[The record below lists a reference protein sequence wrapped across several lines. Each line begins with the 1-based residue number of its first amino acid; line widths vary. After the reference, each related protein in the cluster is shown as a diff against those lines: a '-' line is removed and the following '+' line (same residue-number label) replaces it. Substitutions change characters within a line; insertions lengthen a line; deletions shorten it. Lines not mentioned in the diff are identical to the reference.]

1 MKELL
6 SGVLAL
12 ALAVPVQRIETEQP
26 NRGTVK
32 RVETSM
38 NHLTVIELAEPVV
51 MAAAGSPSFK
61 IERQGNKVLIQPLE
75 EGAATNLFIW
85 TASNRFSYE
94 LLPAASVETMHF
106 AIDQEVALRAQ
117 APPPVEDN
125 NNSYSVG
132 LADDILRFGTP
143 VRVLGARSDSA
154 QVGIVITDVFDSND
168 ELTLRYT
175 VENRTRQPYT
185 MGQPEVF
192 SLRSPKSPVSLFALR
207 NTQLDADLAKSI
219 RGKGEHR
226 VLVLESETQPEIVQS
241 GQRKPGLLAL
251 RFGPRDSQPVVL
263 RVVFPSNGSV
273 PISITLV
280 L

>member
-26 NRGTVK
+26 NRWTVK

-75 EGAATNLFIW
+75 EGASTNLFIW

-117 APPPVEDN
+117 APPPVEHN
-125 NNSYSVG
+125 NNSPSVG
-132 LADDILRFGTP
+132 LSDELLRFGTP
-143 VRVLGARSDSA
+143 VRVLGTRSDSA

-168 ELTLRYT
+168 QLTIRYT
-175 VENRTRQPYT
+175 VENRTRQPYA

-192 SLRSPKSPVSLFALR
+192 SLQSPKSPVSLFALR

-219 RGKGEHR
+219 RGKGEHP
-226 VLVLESETQPEIVQS
+226 VLVLDSETQPEIVQS
-241 GQRKPGLLAL
+241 GQHKPGLLAL

-263 RVVFPSNGSV
+263 RVVFPSNGSA

>member
-32 RVETSM
+32 RVETAM

-75 EGAATNLFIW
+75 EGASTNLFIW
-85 TASNRFSYE
+85 TATGRFSYE
-94 LLPAASVETMHF
+94 LAPAASVETMHF
-106 AIDQEVALRAQ
+106 AIDQEVTLRTQ
-117 APPPVEDN
+117 APPPVQTPPNEKLEL
-125 NNSYSVG
+125 SG
-132 LADDILRFGTP
+132 DILRSGNP
-143 VRVLGARSDSA
+143 VRVLGSRPDASR
-154 QVGIVITDVFDSND
+154 VGIVITDVFESEDH
-168 ELTLRYT
+168 LIVRYT
-175 VENRTRQPYT
+175 VENRTRHAYV
-185 MGQPEVF
+185 MGEPEVF
-192 SLRSPKSPVSLFALR
+192 ALQSPKSPVSLLALR
-207 NTQLDADLAKSI
+207 HTQIDSNLAKSI
-219 RGKGEHR
+219 RGKGEQP
-226 VLVLESETQPEIVQS
+226 VPIIEAETAARIVQS
-241 GQRKPGLLAL
+241 GERKPGLLSL
-251 RFGPRDSQPVVL
+251 RFDPQDSQPAVL
-263 RVVFPSNGSV
+263 RVVFPSSGSV